1 MTVTPLRLLTALALA
16 TPLGLAQHAHAD
28 IPNFSFVGIDGVGAL
43 AGKLDDRLGT
53 TSNAD
58 EHIINIDDCE
68 AYAGGEI
75 EVTVRIDPRPSGSWQ
90 YAVAY
95 APPSKTCSTTD
106 ANPEAIDGQ
115 CYVPAAQRELN
126 STTIDF
132 IVDLG
137 ELIGGDCASNS
148 EGDATL
154 YVIIQNTSASDVKYQ
169 TILFDVDL
177 RAPSAPTLDEVSSGD
192 ARFVAKWTDDDND
205 AEDTE
210 YVVYWSDAPF
220 GEDDLEDVDSKSG
233 IDAKTIAI
241 EEGLSNEVG
250 YFVSVAARDHADNES
265 ALSNQLEVMPA
276 STTDFWEGYV
286 GAGGSDP
293 GGFCFIATAAYGTPL
308 EAELGTLRSFR
319 DELLMGSEAGRFLVR
334 EYYEHGRF
342 LAAAIADKPALRALV
357 RVALVPVIWFAELAL
372 ALGPLGAFASLLAA
386 IAAYRHLRRRA
397 RLHPLLLKELR

>member
-16 TPLGLAQHAHAD
+16 PSFGLAQHAHAD
-28 IPNFSFVGIDGVGAL
+28 IPNFSFVGIDGVGTL

-115 CYVPAAQRELN
+115 CYVPAAQRELD

-132 IVDLG
+132 VVHLD
-137 ELIGGDCASNS
+137 ELIGSECQSNG

-154 YVIIQNTSASDVKYQ
+154 YIIIQNTSASDVKYQ

-177 RAPSAPTLDEVSSGD
+177 RAPAAPTLDEVSSGD
-192 ARFVAKWTDDDND
+192 SRFVAKWTDDEND
-205 AEDTE
+205 AADTE
-210 YVVYWSDAPF
+210 YALYWSDAPF
-220 GEDDLEDVDSKSG
+220 GEDDLDAVDGKSG
-233 IDAKTIAI
+233 IDAKSIAI
-241 EEGLSNEVG
+241 EEGLSNEVT
-250 YFVSVAARDHADNES
+250 YFVSIAARDHADNES
-265 ALSNQLEVMPA
+265 ALSNQLEVTPA

-286 GAGGSDP
+286 GAGGSEP

-319 DELLMGSEAGRFLVR
+319 DEMLMGSEAGRAFVR
-334 EYYEHGRF
+334 GYYEHGRF
-342 LAAAIADKPALRALV
+342 LAALIADKPVLRAIV
-357 RVALVPVIWFAELAL
+357 RVALVPVVWFAELVL
-372 ALGPLGAFASLLAA
+372 ALGPFGAFATLLAA
-386 IAAYRHLRRRA
+386 YAGYRHLRRRA
-397 RLHPLLLKELR
+397 RHHPLLLEELR